1 MISFAMIVLVLSG
14 LFLIFQRKTVTDLQK
29 MAFGGHLPAGCAVA
43 EGALLMLVALVIA
56 ILYWT
61 DRLR

>member
-1 MISFAMIVLVLSG
+1 VISFAMIFLALSG
-14 LFLIFQRKTVTDLQK
+14 LFLIFQRQTVTDLQK
-29 MAFGGHLPAGCAVA
+29 MAIGGRLPAGCVVA
-43 EGALLMLVALVIA
+43 QGVLLLLAALVIA